1 MFFKKQGFP
10 EEGDLVFATVTNVQ
24 YNSVFCQIE
33 EYGRQGL
40 IHISEVNPGRIRNIR
55 DFVVE
60 GKMIVC
66 KVIKIDK
73 EKGHI
78 DLSLRRVTEMQK
90 RQKTDERKQEQ
101 KAEKIVETLAA
112 QVGKQPQLVYDLIAK
127 PLLPKYE
134 MLQYAFQDVVETGM
148 SLESAGV
155 PKEYVAKLEQLIREK
170 LKERSV
176 VVSGVLFLRS
186 YEEKGLEL
194 VKSTLTEAI
203 KINKKCSIK
212 YLGAGAYSVD
222 VEAKEYKE
230 AEKILKEVLDSIQK
244 NIGKSKS
251 TEFSFKKK
259 DKKDKKDKKE

>member
-66 KVIKIDK
+66 KVIKLDK

-101 KAEKIVETLAA
+101 KAEKIIETLAS
-112 QVGKQPQLVYDLIAK
+112 QVNLPVQQVYDAVATPLI
-127 PLLPKYE
+127 PKYE
-134 MLQYAFQDVVETGM
+134 MLQYAFQDVVETNM
-148 SLESAGV
+148 SLEKAGV
-155 PKEYVAKLEQLIREK
+155 PKEYADKLDILVREK

-176 VVSGVLFLRS
+176 LISGTISLKS
-186 YEEKGLEL
+186 YEENGVDV
-194 VKSTLTEAI
+194 VKLALI
-203 KINKKCSIK
+203 DALKIEKKVSIK
-212 YLGAGAYSVD
+212 YLGAGLYALEI
-222 VEAKEYKE
+222 EAKEYKD
-230 AEKILKEVLDSIQK
+230 AEKILKDVLDSIQK
-244 NIGKSKS
+244 SIGKNKN

-259 DKKDKKDKKE
+259 EKKDKKDKKE